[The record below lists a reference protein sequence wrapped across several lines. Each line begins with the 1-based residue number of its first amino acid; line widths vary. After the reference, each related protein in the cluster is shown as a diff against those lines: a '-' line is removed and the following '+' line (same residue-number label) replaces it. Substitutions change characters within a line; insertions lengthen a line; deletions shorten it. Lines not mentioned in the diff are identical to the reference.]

1 MSLLDRLDVPLAQS
15 RSSTIAVV
23 RPRVTASSALP
34 APTTPPPTT
43 RTSISFSA
51 IRAIASRRPAGDSA
65 VTTGFSRR
73 CRSVDLYPVKGAVD
87 RLLPARV
94 AFGPLLL
101 VPLRQPALGLVPVGA
116 ELIRVGPEAGGQA
129 GRVRGAER
137 GGLGDDGA
145 ADRDTEDVGLEL
157 HTQVVGGDA
166 AVDLERFQV
175 HAGVLLHRLADVAA
189 LVADGLQGG
198 PGQVGVGVVAR
209 QPDDGAAR
217 VAAPVRREQAG
228 DRGHEVDAAVVGG
241 LPGQRLDLRGAGD
254 DAELV
259 AQPLHRRPGHGD
271 GALERVDRL
280 LLAELGADGGE
291 QAVLAADD
299 LLAGVEQHEVAG
311 AVGVLR
317 LARREADLADR
328 GRLLVA
334 EVAGERHAGQR
345 PEPDLAVA
353 ARRGRRPDRG
363 EHLPRDAEEPEQLVV
378 PVEGLQVHQ
387 HGPAGVRRVGDG
399 PASFRAAGQ

>member
-157 HTQVVGGDA
+157 HGEVVGGDA
-166 AVDLERFQV
+166 AVDLEHLEV

-189 LVADGLQGG
+189 LVADGLERG
-198 PGQVGVGVVAR
+198 PGEVGVRVEPR
-209 QPDDGAAR
+209 QPDDRPPG

-228 DRGHEVDAAVVGG
+228 ERGHEVHAAVVAD
-241 LPGQRLDLRGAGD
+241 LAGQRLDLSGTGD

-259 AQPLHRRPGHGD
+259 TQPLHRGAGD
-271 GALERVDRL
+271 RDRAFEGVDRL
-280 LLAELGADGGE
+280 PLAELVAHGRE

-317 LARREADLADR
+317 LAGREAHLAD
-328 GRLLVA
+328 GSGLLVA
-334 EVAGERHAGQR
+334 EGA
-345 PEPDLAVA
+345 
-353 ARRGRRPDRG
+353 
-363 EHLPRDAEEPEQLVV
+363 
-378 PVEGLQVHQ
+378 
-387 HGPAGVRRVGDG
+387 
-399 PASFRAAGQ
+399 